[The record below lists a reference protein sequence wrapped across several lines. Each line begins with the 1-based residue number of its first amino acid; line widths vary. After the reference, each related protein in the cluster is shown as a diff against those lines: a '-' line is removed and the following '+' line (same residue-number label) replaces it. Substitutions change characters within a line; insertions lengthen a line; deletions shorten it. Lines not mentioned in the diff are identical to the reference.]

1 MKVLLLAHTVIT
13 DKAIEHFNE
22 VKKDGQFIGT
32 EAEKLTEIAGRTC
45 YDSFGKGRNSDDYHK
60 HIIDVGHGSVLEH
73 CSVTVLISGVS
84 RGLTHELIRH
94 RVGTAVSQRSTRY
107 VDEDESEVIGHPLLR
122 CELHEDAYCDSL
134 VAPLFKDS
142 DEDESPEYFLLEEKI
157 EECKNRNR
165 ELYRDVI
172 NYMEP
177 RLIEKGFDK
186 ATARKQAR
194 GAARG
199 FLENGME
206 TELVFTMNLR
216 AMLNII
222 SQRAVGAADAEIR
235 VLAEQFVKIGKLVA
249 PAYFN
254 RIQLENGVM
263 TNNPKDVRI

>member
-1 MKVLLLAHTVIT
+1 MKVTLLAHSILT
-13 DKAIEHFNE
+13 
-22 VKKDGQFIGT
+22 T
-32 EAEKLTEIAGRTC
+32 EAIDLFASSARGDQFAGSDAERLTEIAGRIC
-45 YDSFGKGRNSDDYHK
+45 YDSFGKGRNSRDYHQ
-60 HIIDVGHGSVLEH
+60 HIFDVGHGSVLEH
-73 CSVTVLISGVS
+73 STVTVLISGVS

-107 VDEDESEVIGHPLLR
+107 VDEDH
-122 CELHEDAYCDSL
+122 SL
-134 VAPLFKDS
+134 VVEHPKLTEFLHGSHTNYAENSFINSLRRDAFKA
-142 DEDESPEYFLLEEKI
+142 
-157 EECKNRNR
+157 NR
-165 ELYRDVI
+165 ELYRHVADRV
-172 NYMEP
+172 EFS
-177 RLIEKGFDK
+177 LVKDGVDK
-186 ATARKQAR
+186 QTARKQAR

-235 VLAEQFVKIGKLVA
+235 QLACEFVKIGKQVA

-254 RIQLENGVM
+254 RIEIIDGQM

>member
-1 MKVLLLAHTVIT
+1 MKVTLLANSILTL
-13 DKAIEHFNE
+13 DAIACFTGEAR
-22 VKKDGQFIGT
+22 DDQFKGT
-32 EAEKLTEIAGRTC
+32 SAERLTEIAGRIC
-45 YDSFGKGRNSDDYHK
+45 YDSFGKGRNSQDYHQ

-73 CSVTVLISGVS
+73 STVTFLIQGVS

-107 VDEDESEVIGHPLLR
+107 VDEDERGMITHPLL
-122 CELHEDAYCDSL
+122 CELLDCADYQDVEFQL
-134 VAPLFKDS
+134 LQTKINES
-142 DEDESPEYFLLEEKI
+142 DTL
-157 EECKNRNR
+157 NRD
-165 ELYRDVI
+165 LYRKVI
-172 NYMEP
+172 EFMEP
-177 RLIEKGFDK
+177 RLIAKGADK
-186 ATARKQAR
+186 LTARKQAR

-235 VLAEQFVKIGKLVA
+235 QLACEFVKIGKQVA

-254 RIQLENGVM
+254 RIEIIDGQM